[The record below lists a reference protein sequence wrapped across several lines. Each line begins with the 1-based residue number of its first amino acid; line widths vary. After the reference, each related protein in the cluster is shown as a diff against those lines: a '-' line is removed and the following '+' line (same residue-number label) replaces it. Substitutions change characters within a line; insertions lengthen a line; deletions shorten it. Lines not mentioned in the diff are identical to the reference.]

1 MFHFYVFFY
10 LVLSTKKKSNEKCVL
25 FYFNEDKS
33 TETVDMGIKKCKK
46 NAFYWV
52 GPLRPSM
59 YSKKILTAL
68 FLQFSNSTLFIA
80 SLQK

>member
-33 TETVDMGIKKCKK
+33 TETVDIGIKKCKK
-46 NAFYWV
+46 
-52 GPLRPSM
+52 M
-59 YSKKILTAL
+59 L
-68 FLQFSNSTLFIA
+68 FTGWDH
-80 SLQK
+80 